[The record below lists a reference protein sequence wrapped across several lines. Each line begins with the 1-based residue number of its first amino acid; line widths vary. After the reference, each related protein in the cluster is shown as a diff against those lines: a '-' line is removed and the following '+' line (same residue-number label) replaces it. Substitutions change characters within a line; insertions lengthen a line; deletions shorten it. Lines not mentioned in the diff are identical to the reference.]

1 MTDLTVSNVSSCWQG
16 LPGLKDP
23 SGITGGQRTLFFF
36 FFLFAFH
43 FLKPPEF
50 VLGLPKFYCKKGISQ
65 QEKIP
70 LKGPHRK
77 LLTGPFPL
85 NPALIWYSFF
95 RTVLTCICS
104 SVHESRLT
112 DLTLD
117 ICTPRLRCI
126 PAHLMHK
133 NIPRF
138 HDAHLGPVGGKNIER
153 KEAIN
158 S

>member
-1 MTDLTVSNVSSCWQG
+1 MQPT
-16 LPGLKDP
+16 GLKGP
-23 SGITGGQRTLFFF
+23 SGITGGQRTLPPLFFLFSFFLSFF
-36 FFLFAFH
+36 FFLLFTFWNYRNLFWAYQN
-43 FLKPPEF
+43 
-50 VLGLPKFYCKKGISQ
+50 FYCEKGISQ
-65 QEKIP
+65 QEKNP
-70 LKGPHRK
+70 LKGPHPK
-77 LLTGPFPL
+77 LLTGPFSL

-95 RTVLTCICS
+95 CTVLTCICS

-138 HDAHLGPVGGKNIER
+138 HDAHLGPVGEKKKILRGK
-153 KEAIN
+153 
-158 S
+158 